1 METLL
6 PHSSWQDGQEHAWYA
21 RNKWKHEQ
29 DQSLVNAMDKQK
41 LEYFRNL
48 LLEQRR
54 QAIEDL
60 GADRATALE
69 GDDGVEDAGEMSELD
84 LNRSTALTLG
94 SRQSQLIE
102 EIDEALGRIEDG
114 TYGQCSRCGK
124 PLDEERL
131 KAMPTAKYDA
141 ECQAAIE
148 AAQGIETPSL

>member
-1 METLL
+1 M
-6 PHSSWQDGQEHAWYA
+6 
-21 RNKWKHEQ
+21 N
-29 DQSLVNAMDKQK
+29 KQK
-41 LEYFRNL
+41 LKYFRNL

-60 GADRATALE
+60 RANRATALE
-69 GDDGVEDAGEMSELD
+69 GNDGVEDAGEMSEVD
-84 LNRSTALTLG
+84 LNQSTALTLA
-94 SRQSQLIE
+94 SRQSQLLE

-131 KAMPTAKYDA
+131 KAMPTAKYDV

-148 AAQGIETPSL
+148 AAQGIATPTF

>member
-1 METLL
+1 M
-6 PHSSWQDGQEHAWYA
+6 
-21 RNKWKHEQ
+21 NKE
-29 DQSLVNAMDKQK
+29 K

-54 QAIEDL
+54 QAIQDL
-60 GADRATALE
+60 RADRDTALE
-69 GDDGVEDAGEMSELD
+69 GGDGIEDEGEMSEID
-84 LNRSTALTLG
+84 LNRSTALTLAD
-94 SRQSQLIE
+94 RQSHLIE
-102 EIDEALGRIEDG
+102 EIDEALARIEDG

>member
-1 METLL
+1 
-6 PHSSWQDGQEHAWYA
+6 
-21 RNKWKHEQ
+21 
-29 DQSLVNAMDKQK
+29 MDEQK

-54 QAIEDL
+54 QATEDL
-60 GADRATALE
+60 RFDRATALE
-69 GDDGVEDAGEMSELD
+69 GDDGVEDLGEMSELD
-84 LNRSTALTLG
+84 LNRSTSLSLA
-94 SRQSQLIE
+94 SRQSTLIK

-148 AAQGIETPSL
+148 AAQGIETPTL